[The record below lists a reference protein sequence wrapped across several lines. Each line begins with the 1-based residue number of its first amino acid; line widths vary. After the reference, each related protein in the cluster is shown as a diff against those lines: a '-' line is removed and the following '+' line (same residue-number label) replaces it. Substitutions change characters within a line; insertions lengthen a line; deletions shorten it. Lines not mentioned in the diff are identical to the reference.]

1 MGKRLGRGRLARRRA
16 ARGARRARRRGRREC
31 VHRRPRRRALL
42 RVSPARADR
51 RASSRGETRAA
62 LPGVNAPSR
71 SLGGLSRGSP
81 SAARGPSA
89 TPLRRR
95 ATRRA
100 RRPSRT
106 ITFESVAD
114 VPTLSRV
121 SFPGVHAPPAPRRR
135 PAPSSRPAPPGKRP
149 VRPRRHGNE
158 SSISATSIPPSPRAS
173 VIHLVATRAT
183 IRASRADRGAARRQK
198 PNAPRRRACEP
209 SPRSASR
216 RPGDG
221 TGTSGP
227 GTSSSPTETSSRRM
241 KTDSARGETR
251 TKTRS
256 DASGSPPSS
265 FASPRAPARRVTS
278 FSFEKRR
285 RATP

>member
-16 ARGARRARRRGRREC
+16 ARGARRARRCGRREC

-62 LPGVNAPSR
+62 LPGVNAPTR

-106 ITFESVAD
+106 ITFESAAD
-114 VPTLSRV
+114 VPTLPRV

-158 SSISATSIPPSPRAS
+158 SSIFGDFDPAVAARVGHPSGGDES
-173 VIHLVATRAT
+173 EHL
-183 IRASRADRGAARRQK
+183 RASRADRGAARRQK
-198 PNAPRRRACEP
+198 PNAPRCRACEH

-221 TGTSGP
+221 D
-227 GTSSSPTETSSRRM
+227 E
-241 KTDSARGETR
+241 DVARPR
-251 TKTRS
+251 
-256 DASGSPPSS
+256 DVF
-265 FASPRAPARRVTS
+265 FADG
-278 FSFEKRR
+278 KRR
-285 RATP
+285 RGG